1 MKRQLRWVLGAACV
15 AAGLGWVIPGAVRS
29 QEPAKPSEP
38 AIVKPATV
46 RVEQG
51 KLVVESSLKGVLEAE
66 QSAELAIEPKSWTG
80 PFSVKSA
87 VAHGTRVKKGDL
99 LLELDTTTIDKTLR
113 DLKLDREL
121 ADIALRVAKEEL
133 PVLEQ
138 FLPLN
143 LATAERDKRI
153 AEEDL
158 KRYETI
164 DRAQTM
170 KSAAFSLKSMGNF
183 LEYAREELKQLEKM
197 YRDKDLTEETEEII
211 LKRQRNQIES
221 LEHNLESTK
230 IQTDRSLNV
239 DVPRRDQSVK
249 DTLLKQTL
257 AWQKA
262 QSVLPLEL
270 NQKRL
275 ALQKQQVEREK
286 TEERFTQLEGDR
298 KAMVVVAPI
307 DGILY
312 HGQCDRGNW
321 NTATVSARL
330 RRNGNVLA
338 NEVFMTVVTPRPLV
352 ARADV
357 EEKDLHAIKAD
368 VAGELTPVGF
378 PDLKLAA
385 RVKSVSLVPRA
396 AGTFESRLTVDVPAD
411 VESLM
416 PGMTGT
422 VKLTT
427 YRNDKATLV
436 PSTAVFRDEG
446 SSASH
451 VYLVI
456 EGKPIKTE
464 ITIGKA
470 SLGKTEV
477 LKGLKVGDELL
488 ANKP

>member
-15 AAGLGWVIPGAVRS
+15 AVGLCWSIPGAVHS
-29 QEPAKPSEP
+29 QESAKPSGP
-38 AIVKPATV
+38 AIAKPATV

-51 KLVVESSLKGVLEAE
+51 KLVVETSLKGVLEAE
-66 QSAELAIEPKSWTG
+66 QSAELAIEPKAWIG
-80 PFSVKSA
+80 PFAVKSA
-87 VAHGTRVKKGDL
+87 VPHGTRVKKGDV
-99 LLELDTTTIDKTLR
+99 LLELDTITIDRTLR
-113 DLKLDREL
+113 ELRLDREL

-158 KRYETI
+158 KRYEAT
-164 DRAQTM
+164 DRAEI
-170 KSAAFSLKSMGNF
+170 KKNAEFSLKSMVHY

-221 LEHNLESTK
+221 LENSLESTK
-230 IQTDRSLNV
+230 IQTDRALNV
-239 DVPRRDQSVK
+239 DIPRRDQTVK

-262 QSVLPLEL
+262 KSVLPLEL

-275 ALQKQQVEREK
+275 ALQKLQADREK
-286 TEERFTQLEGDR
+286 SEERFAQLEADR
-298 KAMVVVAPI
+298 KAMAVVAPI

-312 HGQCDRGNW
+312 HGQCERGIW
-321 NTATVSARL
+321 NTATVSGRL
-330 RRNGNVLA
+330 RRNGNVQA
-338 NEVFMTVVTPRPLV
+338 NEVFMTVVTARPLI

-368 VAGELTPVGF
+368 AAGELTPVGF
-378 PDLKLAA
+378 PDLKLPA

-427 YRNDKATLV
+427 YRNERALLV

-446 SSASH
+446 SSSSH
-451 VYLVI
+451 VYLI
-456 EGKPIKTE
+456 SEGKPVKTE
-464 ITIGKA
+464 IAIGKA
-470 SLGKTEV
+470 SGGKTEV
-477 LKGLKVGDELL
+477 LNGLKAGDELL

>member
-1 MKRQLRWVLGAACV
+1 MQQQLRWVLGAACV
-15 AAGLGWVIPGAVRS
+15 AAGLGWAIPGVVHA
-29 QEPAKPSEP
+29 QGPDKPSES

-51 KLVVESSLKGVLEAE
+51 KLVVETSLKGVLEAE
-66 QSAELAIEPKSWTG
+66 RIAEGILEFKAWTG
-80 PFSVKSA
+80 PFTVKA
-87 VAHGTRVKKGDL
+87 AAPHGARVKKGDPV
-99 LLELDTTTIDKTLR
+99 LELDTTAIDKALR
-113 DLKLDREL
+113 DLRLDREL
-121 ADIALRVAKEEL
+121 SDIALRVAKEEL

-164 DRAQTM
+164 DRAQSV
-170 KSAAFSLKSMGNF
+170 KGAVFSLKNTGNY

-221 LEHNLESTK
+221 LEHNLESAK

-239 DVPRRDQSVK
+239 EIPRRDQAVK
-249 DTLLKQTL
+249 DTLAKQTL

-275 ALQKQQVEREK
+275 ALQKLQVEREK
-286 TEERFTQLEGDR
+286 MEERFVQLETDR
-298 KAMVVVAPI
+298 KSMFAAAPM
-307 DGILY
+307 DGIVY
-312 HGQCDRGNW
+312 HGQCDRGTW
-321 NTATVSARL
+321 NTATVTGRL
-330 RRNGNVLA
+330 RRNGSVQN
-338 NEVFMTVVTPRPLV
+338 NEVVITVVAPRPLFV
-352 ARADV
+352 RADV

-368 VAGELTPVGF
+368 VAGELIPVGF

-385 RVKSVSLVPRA
+385 RVKSVSQIPRA
-396 AGTFESRLTVDVPAD
+396 AGAFESRLTIDVPAE

-446 SSASH
+446 SNSSH
-451 VYLVI
+451 VYLLSD
-456 EGKPIKTE
+456 GKPVKTE
-464 ITIGKA
+464 IAVGKA
-470 SLGKTEV
+470 SGGKTEV

>member
-1 MKRQLRWVLGAACV
+1 
-15 AAGLGWVIPGAVRS
+15 
-29 QEPAKPSEP
+29 
-38 AIVKPATV
+38 
-46 RVEQG
+46 
-51 KLVVESSLKGVLEAE
+51 
-66 QSAELAIEPKSWTG
+66 
-80 PFSVKSA
+80 VKSA
-87 VAHGTRVKKGDL
+87 VAHGTRVKKGDV
-99 LLELDTTTIDKTLR
+99 LLEFDTTTIDKTLR

-121 ADIALRVAKEEL
+121 ADIALNVAKQEL

-138 FLPLN
+138 FLPHN

-158 KRYETI
+158 KRYEAI

-170 KSAAFSLKSMGNF
+170 KSAEFSLKNMANF

-239 DVPRRDQSVK
+239 DIPRRDQSVK
-249 DTLLKQTL
+249 DTLVKQTL

-275 ALQKQQVEREK
+275 TLQKQQADREK
-286 TEERFTQLEGDR
+286 SEERFAQLEADR

-321 NTATVSARL
+321 NTATVSGRL
-330 RRNGNVLA
+330 RRNGSVQA
-338 NEVFMTVVTPRPLV
+338 NEVFMTVVSPRPLV

-436 PSTAVFRDEG
+436 PSTAIFRDEG

-451 VYLVI
+451 VYLLK
-456 EGKPIKTE
+456 EGKPVKTE

-470 SLGKTEV
+470 SGGKTEV
-477 LKGLKVGDELL
+477 LNGLKVGDELL

>member
-1 MKRQLRWVLGAACV
+1 MNRKLRGVLGAACV
-15 AAGLGWVIPGAVRS
+15 AAGLCWLIPGDVHS
-29 QEPAKPSEP
+29 QEPAKPNEP
-38 AIVKPATV
+38 PIVKPATV
-46 RVEQG
+46 KVELG
-51 KLVVESSLKGVLEAE
+51 KLVVETTLKGVLEAE
-66 QSAELAIEPKSWTG
+66 PSAELAYEPKAWVG
-80 PFSVKSA
+80 PFAVKSA
-87 VAHGTRVKKGDL
+87 VPHGTRVKKGDV
-99 LLELDTTTIDKTLR
+99 LLEFDTTTIDKTLR

-121 ADIALRVAKEEL
+121 ADIALNVARQEL

-164 DRAQTM
+164 DRAQSM
-170 KSAAFSLKSMGNF
+170 KSAEFSLKNMAHF

-230 IQTDRSLNV
+230 IQTDRALNV
-239 DVPRRDQSVK
+239 EIPRRDQAVK
-249 DTLLKQTL
+249 DTLAKQTL

-286 TEERFTQLEGDR
+286 SEERFAQLEADR
-298 KAMVVVAPI
+298 KTMVAVAPL

-312 HGQCDRGNW
+312 HGQCERGIW
-321 NTATVSARL
+321 NTATVSGRL
-330 RRNGNVLA
+330 RRHGSVMA
-338 NEVFMTVVTPRPLV
+338 NEVFMTVVTTRPLA

-368 VAGELTPVGF
+368 VAGELIPIGF
-378 PDLKLAA
+378 PDLKLPA

-396 AGTFESRLTVDVPAD
+396 AGTFESRLTVDVPAN
-411 VESLM
+411 VETLM
-416 PGMTGT
+416 PGMTGS

-427 YRNDKATLV
+427 YRNDKALLV
-436 PSTAVFRDEG
+436 PTTAVFRDEG
-446 SSASH
+446 SSMSH
-451 VYLVI
+451 VYLLT
-456 EGKPIKTE
+456 EGKPVKTE
-464 ITIGKA
+464 ITIGKV
-470 SLGKTEV
+470 SGGKTEV
-477 LKGLKVGDELL
+477 LNGLKVGDELL

>member
-1 MKRQLRWVLGAACV
+1 MAPDTLGAAH
-15 AAGLGWVIPGAVRS
+15 A

-46 RVEQG
+46 RVELG
-51 KLVVESSLKGVLEAE
+51 KLIVDTSLKGVLEAE
-66 QSAELAIEPKSWTG
+66 QSAELAIEPKAWTG

-87 VAHGTRVKKGDL
+87 VPHGTRVKKGDV
-99 LLELDTTTIDKTLR
+99 LLELDTTTIDRTLR
-113 DLKLDREL
+113 DLRLDREVANVSL
-121 ADIALRVAKEEL
+121 RIALEEL

-164 DRAQTM
+164 DRAQSK
-170 KSAAFSLKSMGNF
+170 KSVEFSLKSVGNF

-221 LEHNLESTK
+221 LENNLESTK

-239 DVPRRDQSVK
+239 DLPRRDQAVK
-249 DTLLKQTL
+249 DTLHKQTL

-275 ALQKQQVEREK
+275 ALQKQQAEREK
-286 TEERFTQLEGDR
+286 NEERFVQLEADR

-321 NTATVSARL
+321 NTAIVSGRL
-330 RRNGNVLA
+330 RRNGNVQA
-338 NEVFMTVVTPRPLV
+338 NEVFMTVVTTRPLV

-357 EEKDLHAIKAD
+357 EEKDLYAIKTD

-378 PDLKLAA
+378 PDLKLPA

-396 AGTFESRLTVDVPAD
+396 AGTFEARLSVDVPAE

-427 YRNDKATLV
+427 YRNDRALLV
-436 PSTAVFRDEG
+436 PSTAIFRDEG
-446 SSASH
+446 SSSSH
-451 VYLVI
+451 VYLLG
-456 EGKPIKTE
+456 EGKPVKTE

-470 SLGKTEV
+470 SGGKTEV